1 MQISILKQTGKR
13 ASRAPRGI
21 RRPGRRVLFAIVA
34 LLVAGCA
41 SWSAPP
47 DWIQG
52 ERPAAYP
59 KSKYLTA
66 IGAGED
72 LEAARATAKSELSRI
87 FAAQLSSE
95 ARLIEEEATRGG
107 RSTSESS
114 LLVDTTIRTSL
125 ELQGVEVPLHW
136 RDPKSGEIWALAVLE
151 RSRECLRIRSEGR
164 DLSTQVDAL
173 AADSRAARNP
183 LRALRSAR
191 QAARLGVLL
200 DGLQARSRVLGMQCL
215 PARSVST
222 GTLRSDLAGIVGDLR
237 FVVNARVVDAAS
249 GQGQGPLPQLRER
262 IAQHLTE
269 LGFQVGPSDGRHTI
283 PIEARLRLG
292 RVDRGT
298 AWVEVR
304 WEGSAEVGS
313 PIPGEP
319 AILAVQGEGAESH
332 PEPTTARLRARQ
344 KGEQALASKLDRVL
358 KDFLEGREGD

>member
-1 MQISILKQTGKR
+1 M
-13 ASRAPRGI
+13 
-21 RRPGRRVLFAIVA
+21 FVA
-34 LLVAGCA
+34 LLAAGCA
-41 SWSAPP
+41 SRSAPP
-47 DWIQG
+47 DWVQG
-52 ERPAAYP
+52 ERPVAYP

-72 LEAARATAKSELSRI
+72 LEAARAAAKAELSRI

-107 RSTSESS
+107 QSTSESS
-114 LLVDTTIRTSL
+114 LLVDTTIRTTL

-136 RDPKSGEIWALAVLE
+136 RDPRSGEIWALASLE
-151 RSRECLRIRSEGR
+151 RSRECLRIRSEGS
-164 DLSTQVDAL
+164 DLSTQVEAL
-173 AADSRAARNP
+173 TADGRAATNP
-183 LRALRSAR
+183 LRALRSTR
-191 QAARLGVLL
+191 QAVRLGLRL

-215 PARSVST
+215 PARSIST
-222 GTLRSDLAGIVGDLR
+222 GALLSELAAIVGDLR
-237 FVVNARVVDAAS
+237 FVVNAREVDAGS
-249 GQGQGPLPQLRER
+249 GQGRGSLPQLRER

-269 LGFQVGPSDGRHTI
+269 LGFQVGPNGGRYTI

-298 AWVEVR
+298 TWVEVR

-332 PEPTTARLRARQ
+332 PEATTARLRARQ
-344 KGEQALASKLDRVL
+344 KGEQELASKLDRVL
-358 KDFLEGREGD
+358 KDFLEGSDGA

>member
-1 MQISILKQTGKR
+1 MQGIGQSRKR
-13 ASRAPRGI
+13 PSRRRGL
-21 RRPGRRVLFAIVA
+21 RRHAWTALVSIVA

-41 SWSAPP
+41 SRSAAP

-52 ERPAAYP
+52 ERPVAYP
-59 KSKYLTA
+59 KSKYLMA

-87 FAAQLSSE
+87 FSAQLSSE

-107 RSTSESS
+107 QSTSQSS
-114 LLVDTTIRTSL
+114 LLVDTTIRTTL
-125 ELQGVEVPLHW
+125 ELQGVEVPLQW
-136 RDPKSGEIWALAVLE
+136 RDPKSGEIWALAILE
-151 RSRECLRIRSEGR
+151 RSRECLRIRSEGS
-164 DLSTQVDAL
+164 DLVTQVDAL
-173 AADSRAARNP
+173 AADGRAAANP
-183 LRALRSAR
+183 LVALRSAR

-222 GTLRSDLAGIVGDLR
+222 GALLSELSGIVGELR
-237 FVVNARVVDAAS
+237 FVVNAREVDS
-249 GQGQGPLPQLRER
+249 GSGPGLGSLPQLRER

-269 LGFQVGPSDGRHTI
+269 LGFQVGPGGGRTSI
-283 PIEARLRLG
+283 PIEARLRLR

-298 AWVEVR
+298 NWVEVR

-319 AILAVQGEGAESH
+319 AILSVQGEGAESH

-344 KGEQALASKLDRVL
+344 KGEQELASKLDRVL
-358 KDFLEGREGD
+358 RDYLEEDDET

>member
-1 MQISILKQTGKR
+1 MQEISWSRKR
-13 ASRAPRGI
+13 ISSMRGL
-21 RRPGRRVLFAIVA
+21 RCHARTALFSIVA
-34 LLVAGCA
+34 LLAAGCA
-41 SWSAPP
+41 SRSSVP
-47 DWIQG
+47 DWVQG
-52 ERPAAYP
+52 ERPVAYP
-59 KSKYLTA
+59 KAKYMMA

-87 FAAQLSSE
+87 FSAELSSE

-107 RSTSESS
+107 QSTSESS
-114 LLVDTTIRTSL
+114 LLVDTTIRTTL

-173 AADSRAARNP
+173 AADRRAATNP
-183 LRALRSAR
+183 LVALRSAR
-191 QAARLGVLL
+191 QAAALGVLL

-215 PARSVST
+215 PPRSVST
-222 GTLRSDLAGIVGDLR
+222 GALLSDLAGIVGDLR
-237 FVVNARVVDAAS
+237 FVVNAREVDAGS
-249 GQGQGPLPQLRER
+249 GQALGSLPQLRER
-262 IAQHLTE
+262 IAEHLTE
-269 LGFQVGPSDGRHTI
+269 LGFQVGPTSGRYTI

-332 PEPTTARLRARQ
+332 PEATTARLRARQ
-344 KGEQALASKLDRVL
+344 KGEQELASKLDRVL
-358 KDFLEGREGD
+358 RDYLEEGDGA